1 MDNEVV
7 APELDIIDGL
17 SEEMNP
23 NEEEEKE
30 DPLIGFLN
38 EDEIIEEV
46 KQAET
51 ELIEIKK
58 ELKESL
64 GLAPTVG
71 NIGFGL

>member
-1 MDNEVV
+1 LDNEVV

-38 EDEIIEEV
+38 EDEIKEEV

-58 ELKESL
+58 ELKQSL
-64 GLAPTVG
+64 GLMPTVG

>member
-1 MDNEVV
+1 
-7 APELDIIDGL
+7 
-17 SEEMNP
+17 MNP
-23 NEEEEKE
+23 NEEEAKE

-38 EDEIIEEV
+38 EDEMKEEV

-58 ELKESL
+58 ELKQSL

-71 NIGFGL
+71 NIGLGL